1 MHAFISSRLDQ
12 CNSLYVNLPQYTI
25 QRLQKI
31 QNLACRITLRQPRR
45 IHTSLLLRQLHW
57 LPINS
62 RIDFKIIL
70 LAHKCI
76 YRTAPT
82 YLQQLITVKTF
93 TRETRQSQT
102 TTLIQ
107 PKARTV
113 TYGERSFSYIAPK
126 LWNAL
131 PSFLRIISQTKQFK
145 TSLKTHLFNK

>member
-1 MHAFISSRLDQ
+1 MSIFHNIQFNVYKTSEPGMLYHSSTTTPH
-12 CNSLYVNLPQYTI
+12 SP
-25 QRLQKI
+25 
-31 QNLACRITLRQPRR
+31 
-45 IHTSLLLRQLHW
+45 LLRQLHW

-70 LAHKCI
+70 LTHKCI

-82 YLQQLITVKTF
+82 YLQELITVKTF
-93 TRETRQSQT
+93 ARETRQSQT

-126 LWNAL
+126 LWNTL
-131 PSFLRIISQTKQFK
+131 PSFLRIISQTERFK
-145 TSLKTHLFNK
+145 TSLKTHLFNKQKY